1 VERLPYQSGLLH
13 PVKWA
18 RFGWRG
24 RGASA
29 PPRRCREYGVVI
41 HERRRGPLSGWL
53 QTLARLIPPQPTEKT
68 AVVVEQKGY
77 RARRRDAGTNAPP
90 RTRMSGGER
99 RHKNCKGAVQD
110 GGEIR

>member
-1 VERLPYQSGLLH
+1 
-13 PVKWA
+13 
-18 RFGWRG
+18 
-24 RGASA
+24 
-29 PPRRCREYGVVI
+29 
-41 HERRRGPLSGWL
+41 L

-99 RHKNCKGAVQD
+99 RHKNCKGAVEAALGFI
-110 GGEIR
+110 GGAMRRWRPEKSR